1 MNEFV
6 KRIITIVGAVAGL
19 VAVLIAVGIVF
30 LITVVDPND
39 YKAQV
44 EDAAKQG
51 QIELKIQGDLAWQF
65 FPRLGVSI
73 ENLSFYDQTA
83 VPDQK
88 TFSDQTAVP
97 DKKSLADNKAF
108 SGTID
113 RLSLSIGWA
122 ELLT

>member
-65 FPRLGVSI
+65 FEQAIPNSYDLLSDGIAPLPMYATKSIIRETMKNWIEEYFPLG
-73 ENLSFYDQTA
+73 A
-83 VPDQK
+83 QK
-88 TFSDQTAVP
+88 V
-97 DKKSLADNKAF
+97 
-108 SGTID
+108 
-113 RLSLSIGWA
+113 
-122 ELLT
+122 